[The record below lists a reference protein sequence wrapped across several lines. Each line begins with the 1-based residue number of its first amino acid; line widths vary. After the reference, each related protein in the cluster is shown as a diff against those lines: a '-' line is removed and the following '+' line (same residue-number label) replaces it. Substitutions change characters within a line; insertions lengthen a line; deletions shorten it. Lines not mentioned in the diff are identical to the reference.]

1 MGEIAVGLATER
13 PTTKNELIC
22 ANTEG
27 PPINGVGIAA
37 LSQDLRR
44 HVRHR
49 ACHAGKETTFRIMN
63 SDVEVGDVRVT
74 SFIKKNV
81 VRLKITEGKGE
92 DAIN

>member
-1 MGEIAVGLATER
+1 
-13 PTTKNELIC
+13 
-22 ANTEG
+22 
-27 PPINGVGIAA
+27 
-37 LSQDLRR
+37 
-44 HVRHR
+44 
-49 ACHAGKETTFRIMN
+49 MN